1 MVVTFGNFHSSLF
14 ILHSSLRRRR
24 FFTPKF
30 MRINKTKYT
39 TRHILKWLWSHHA
52 PCRSRAVINMSIGLA
67 QVGISL
73 AFVEAM
79 RQLTDIAVHNISG
92 SLAIAL
98 AVIIAL
104 YIIDLIL
111 SITYTWTSAI
121 LGVKVQNMMQQK
133 FFARILNSR
142 WSGIGRF
149 HSGDVLN
156 RLFGDVSDIVRLMT
170 EVVPN
175 TLVIIVQFIASF
187 CYLYI
192 MDRSLAIIIIC
203 VTPVFLLLARF
214 YLRRMR
220 RIVRKIKDS
229 NSALQAI
236 IQESIQHKMVIK
248 VLGQSAA
255 MVTNLDRRQRLLR
268 AQTKGRARFT
278 VLSSIVR
285 FTGFSG
291 AYLIALSWAIY
302 ELYDGII
309 TIGMFM
315 AFQQL
320 IFRIQRP
327 MESMTRLLPVFV
339 NSLTSSERLIELE
352 ELEQEDIDNP
362 TMFNEPMGIRFENV
376 DYRYN
381 EKSRL
386 VLEQFSHDFKPGS
399 FTAILGATG
408 AGKTTLIRLM
418 LSLINP
424 TSGNVKAYS
433 ATKNHIATPNLRCNF
448 SYVPQGNSLFSGTI
462 RDNLRMSNPEATTE
476 DMNKALRIALADFVF
491 DLPDGLDTVCGESGG
506 GLSEGQAQR
515 ISIARAIIHPCHVL
529 LLDEATSALDIETE
543 RKVLENIK
551 THYADTTII
560 FVTHRLAVVD
570 FTTDSI
576 TVKKHEDKKDSTDNL
591 RK

>member
-1 MVVTFGNFHSSLF
+1 M
-14 ILHSSLRRRR
+14 
-24 FFTPKF
+24 
-30 MRINKTKYT
+30 
-39 TRHILKWLWSHHA
+39 
-52 PCRSRAVINMSIGLA
+52 CIGLA
-67 QVGISL
+67 QVCISL
-73 AFVEAM
+73 AFVEMM
-79 RQLTDIAVHNISG
+79 RQLTDIAVGNISG
-92 SLAIAL
+92 SLALAL
-98 AVIIAL
+98 AIIVAL
-104 YIIDLIL
+104 YILDLLLGIA
-111 SITYTWTSAI
+111 YTWTSAI
-121 LGVKVQNMMQQK
+121 LGVRVQNMMQQK

-142 WSGIGRF
+142 WNGIGRF

-156 RLFGDVSDIVRLMT
+156 RLFGDVNDIVGLMT
-170 EVVPN
+170 NVVPN
-175 TLVIIVQFIASF
+175 TLVIAVQFVASF
-187 CYLYI
+187 CYLYY
-192 MDRSLAIIIIC
+192 MDRSLAIIIVC
-203 VTPVFLLLARF
+203 VTPIFLLVARY

-236 IQESIQHKMVIK
+236 IQESIQNKMVIK

-255 MVTNLDRRQRLLR
+255 MVSNLDKRQQLLR
-268 AQTKGRARFT
+268 AQTKGRARFSILT
-278 VLSSIVR
+278 SIVR
-285 FTGFSG
+285 FIGFSG

-302 ELYDGII
+302 ELHDGLI

-327 MESMTRLLPVFV
+327 MESMTHLLPVFV
-339 NSLTSSERLIELE
+339 NSLTSAERLIELE

-362 TMFNEPMGIRFENV
+362 TMFTEPMGIRFDDV
-376 DYRYN
+376 CYRYN
-381 EKSRL
+381 ERGRL
-386 VLEQFSHDFKPGS
+386 VIEHFSHDFKPGS

-424 TSGNVKAYS
+424 TSGDVLAYS
-433 ATKNHIATPNLRCNF
+433 RSKCEKATPNIRCNF

-462 RDNLRMSNPEATTE
+462 RDNLRLSNPDATTE
-476 DMNKALRIALADFVF
+476 DMNKALRCALADFVF

-515 ISIARAIIHPCHVL
+515 IAIARAIIHPCNIL
-529 LLDEATSALDIETE
+529 LLDEATSALDIDTE
-543 RKVLENIK
+543 REVLQNIK

-576 TVKKHEDKKDSTDNL
+576 TVKRNEGV
-591 RK
+591 